1 MDAVESQ
8 KAIADIS
15 DDVAIQLGKTDISST
30 STVRRTWRASEMK
43 VAEYYPTS
51 SGYEYNKSYK
61 IVGGKLTTV
70 PHGTTGSQRPDFYNP
85 SSNHIVEVKNYTV
98 TTSTGRNSLA
108 NNIAMQY
115 NNRRTM
121 FPDANIEFIVYVSGQ
136 SYTQSMLD
144 DIIALVSTL
153 TGEDIVR
160 FIYD

>member
-8 KAIADIS
+8 KAMADIS

-70 PHGTTGSQRPDFYNP
+70 PHEPQ
-85 SSNHIVEVKNYTV
+85 EVKDPT
-98 TTSTGRNSLA
+98 
-108 NNIAMQY
+108 
-115 NNRRTM
+115 
-121 FPDANIEFIVYVSGQ
+121 FIIPRQ
-136 SYTQSMLD
+136 
-144 DIIALVSTL
+144 IILL
-153 TGEDIVR
+153 RLKI
-160 FIYD
+160 IL